1 MDELKKRLSK
11 LLCIKSL
18 VTLAITLLFFILA
31 MKGVIPE
38 EVNTIYL
45 IIIGFYF
52 GTQTMKKE

>member
-1 MDELKKRLSK
+1 MEELKNRLSK

-38 EVNTIYL
+38 EVNTVYL

-52 GTQTMKKE
+52 GTQSAKKE